1 MSQIPLPWFQVA
13 GPDNQSKFIC
23 AQQTSTSRTFL
34 SLVLWLQECI
44 DQRSL
49 RAELTTHLG
58 ITTPTLSP
66 MLFHYSALLINIF
79 PVNHC
84 ACDSD
89 VLEDAKWCEIGM
101 CSGFFFPLSN
111 AIALTYSCCCFT
123 FPFQIYRLLCSA
135 FIPSH
140 T

>member
-1 MSQIPLPWFQVA
+1 MLQIPLPWFQVA
-13 GPDNQSKFIC
+13 GPDHQSKFVC
-23 AQQTSTSRTFL
+23 AQRTSRAVL

-49 RAELTTHLG
+49 EAELPTHLG
-58 ITTPTLSP
+58 IVTPTLSP
-66 MLFHYSALLINIF
+66 RLFHYSASLFSTF

-84 ACDSD
+84 AHDSD
-89 VLEDAKWCEIGM
+89 LLEDVKWCEIRM
-101 CSGFFFPLSN
+101 CSGFFLPLSN
-111 AIALTYSCCCFT
+111 VITLTYSCCCFT